1 MRYTRNSLSFSRAF
15 TLIELLVVIGIIAVL
30 AGGIGLAMRDNNPG
44 SALRSAQGLALSS
57 LSAARGQAAL
67 SQNNAQ
73 LIVQADN
80 ADDRFLRSIRVVV
93 YDTTVSG
100 NWRQVGGE
108 ILLPV
113 GVYVVPPSAIT
124 GVTFDSTNGAWT
136 AKQSTFFVSGG
147 LPSLSTGDS
156 SKLLISN
163 PITSLGTVSQGGR
176 IVVATAHKSGATSI
190 VFDNPDSVRALDI
203 SRYGV
208 ASLINEADSL

>member
-136 AKQSTFFVSGG
+136 AKQSTFLFREDCRV
-147 LPSLSTGDS
+147 
-156 SKLLISN
+156 
-163 PITSLGTVSQGGR
+163 
-176 IVVATAHKSGATSI
+176 
-190 VFDNPDSVRALDI
+190 
-203 SRYGV
+203 
-208 ASLINEADSL
+208 

>member
-1 MRYTRNSLSFSRAF
+1 MRHAKDSFSSVRAF

-30 AGGIGLAMRDNNPG
+30 AGGIGLALRDNNPG

-57 LSAARGQAAL
+57 LSAARGQAAI
-67 SQNNAQ
+67 SQNNAE

-80 ADDRFLRSIRVVV
+80 TNDNFLRSIRVVV
-93 YDTTVSG
+93 YDTSVSG

-113 GVYVVPPSAIT
+113 GVYVVPPSTIT

-136 AKQSTFFVSGG
+136 TKQSTFLASGA
-147 LPSLSTGDS
+147 LPSLSAGDGA
-156 SKLLISN
+156 KLLISN
-163 PITSLGTVSQGGR
+163 AVTSLGTVTQGGR
-176 IVVATAHKSGATSI
+176 IVVATARKSGANSI
-190 VFDNPDSVRALDI
+190 VFDNPASVRALEI